1 MSPDNGHYVLIGL
14 LSCGLLTINVLIRW
28 VDGEEQLNVLVCS
41 SFRATL
47 NNDDSSLPKPARL
60 IYYP

>member
-1 MSPDNGHYVLIGL
+1 MDYLPLMFF
-14 LSCGLLTINVLIRW
+14 IRW
-28 VDGEEQLNVLVCS
+28 VDGEERLNAVVCS